1 MLVNVLLTLVSFV
14 VAIGILVAVH
24 EWGHFAMARACGVK
38 VLRFS
43 VGFGPRIAGWTS
55 QRTGTDYVVGALPL
69 GGYVKM
75 LDERDGVVA
84 PEERRN
90 AFNLQPLAKRA
101 AIVAAGPLANLF
113 LAVVLYS
120 AVNWY
125 GVQQAQ
131 AIVSRPAEGSLAAKA
146 GFTGG
151 ERIKMVAMGSDEA
164 ELVASFDDFRWW
176 LTRAALAKQQ
186 LTVTFSDVNQQL
198 AQSTLNFENFD
209 ARHADA
215 TLFRDIG
222 FVSPLSQ
229 AKLGDMTPGGAAQL
243 AGLQAGDLVLSVD
256 NVKIVDSAQLREII
270 RASGKSGTSKA
281 QSWSVQRDASVLS
294 FLVQPKTVP
303 EGSLS
308 IGKVGSV
315 IGAAPDMTVVRYGPL
330 DGVQRAFVRTW
341 EVSVLTLKMMGQI
354 VTGEASL
361 KNLSGPIT
369 IADYAGRSAAM
380 GVTPF
385 AVFLALVSIS
395 LGVLNLLPLP
405 VLDGG
410 HLMYYLWELVTG
422 RPVSDA
428 WMERLQRAGLAM
440 LMLMMS
446 VAVFNDIARLVG

>member
-1 MLVNVLLTLVSFV
+1 M
-14 VAIGILVAVH
+14 
-24 EWGHFAMARACGVK
+24 
-38 VLRFS
+38 
-43 VGFGPRIAGWTS
+43 
-55 QRTGTDYVVGALPL
+55 
-69 GGYVKM
+69 
-75 LDERDGVVA
+75 
-84 PEERRN
+84 
-90 AFNLQPLAKRA
+90 
-101 AIVAAGPLANLF
+101 
-113 LAVVLYS
+113 
-120 AVNWY
+120 
-125 GVQQAQ
+125 
-131 AIVSRPAEGSLAAKA
+131 
-146 GFTGG
+146 
-151 ERIKMVAMGSDEA
+151 
-164 ELVASFDDFRWW
+164 
-176 LTRAALAKQQ
+176 
-186 LTVTFSDVNQQL
+186 
-198 AQSTLNFENFD
+198 
-209 ARHADA
+209 
-215 TLFRDIG
+215 
-222 FVSPLSQ
+222 
-229 AKLGDMTPGGAAQL
+229 
-243 AGLQAGDLVLSVD
+243 
-256 NVKIVDSAQLREII
+256 
-270 RASGKSGTSKA
+270 
-281 QSWSVQRDASVLS
+281 QRDASVLS

-380 GVTPF
+380 GVTQF